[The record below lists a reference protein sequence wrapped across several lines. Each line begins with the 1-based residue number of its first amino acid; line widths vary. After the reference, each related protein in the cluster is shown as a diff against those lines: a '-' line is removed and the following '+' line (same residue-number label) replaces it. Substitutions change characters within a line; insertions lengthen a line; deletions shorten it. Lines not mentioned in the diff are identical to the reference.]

1 MTKKKKLSMF
11 SFLEEDILVLIR
23 VETAE
28 SEKLLGT
35 WVSTAMPV
43 KPATI
48 KQDRRWLH
56 PATTNLN
63 NLEEPSA
70 YLARYLQS
78 QHTMFFLAKPL
89 WSNSAEWIPSFPA
102 QQRREK
108 VEVKGW
114 HGLGKLDPK
123 YSTVNPLET
132 LKDQWFGTQTCV
144 IQPVPH
150 GRQISENTSEYKAHF
165 STCEFFAPGMCMTE
179 GWNLMLHARPDQV
192 QIFLSSETSCP
203 LFDGWCMSQ
212 LWNRPTSHWQREIDK
227 RWK

>member
-114 HGLGKLDPK
+114 HGLGKIGSQIFNSE
-123 YSTVNPLET
+123 STGNPQGSVVWDTNL
-132 LKDQWFGTQTCV
+132 C
-144 IQPVPH
+144 H
-150 GRQISENTSEYKAHF
+150 
-165 STCEFFAPGMCMTE
+165 STCPPRQT
-179 GWNLMLHARPDQV
+179 NL
-192 QIFLSSETSCP
+192 
-203 LFDGWCMSQ
+203 
-212 LWNRPTSHWQREIDK
+212 REHL
-227 RWK
+227 RV